1 MNCTQCGEALFSA
14 LERTRG
20 VCASCFLSYK
30 PERKAEAIGQ
40 SSGPR
45 PQASQSAD
53 SGGQPPEMEGSGQSG
68 EATA

>member
-30 PERKAEAIGQ
+30 PERKVEAIGQ
-40 SSGPR
+40 SSGSPA
-45 PQASQSAD
+45 QASQPAEN
-53 SGGQPPEMEGSGQSG
+53 GGQPPELADAGPSG

>member
-40 SSGPR
+40 SSVSP
-45 PQASQSAD
+45 PQTPQPAE
-53 SGGQPPEMEGSGQSG
+53 SGGQPPELGDAGPSG